1 MTDIEKIID
10 AVREAISYYQHSVEK
25 LSDIHAIGVIF
36 EEAGKKMQKITQK
49 DFKDNYG

>member
-10 AVREAISYYQHSVEK
+10 AVREAVSYYQHSVEK

-36 EEAGKKMQKITQK
+36 EQAGKKLQKYTNSEFKK
-49 DFKDNYG
+49 DFG